1 MKLMKEL
8 GFFNVIFEIDL
19 GDTIWDFKK
28 YPIEKF
34 IHLLQV
40 HEKEKEK
47 SRNRMSVAMGLE
59 AYGVRGVW
67 G

>member
-47 SRNRMSVAMGLE
+47 KKKEKNERFP
-59 AYGVRGVW
+59 
-67 G
+67 